1 MNKTDRTPTG
11 TRNEEREGRGHEK
24 RTWGFGVPRGCAAT
38 WGSCSRSPAWKG
50 RLRRARRRRRR
61 RPLRRA
67 RPPTPGTSL
76 PSPSFLLLFPLPKNR
91 GNRARRTEARD
102 GIREE
107 EEEESFLWLPLSPPF
122 PLPFLSPLLPPSLLP
137 VGFFGGVLIPETR
150 EERDWGAGIEYSLS
164 CLFSPS
170 SLNFCCPSRV
180 VCLALAWR

>member
-1 MNKTDRTPTG
+1 LEFLEVARQL
-11 TRNEEREGRGHEK
+11 EEAVVGVRHGKVDSGEPGGEGGGDPGAERGLPHRE
-24 RTWGFGVPRGCAAT
+24 
-38 WGSCSRSPAWKG
+38 
-50 RLRRARRRRRR
+50 
-61 RPLRRA
+61 PLL
-67 RPPTPGTSL
+67 PPHP
-76 PSPSFLLLFPLPKNR
+76 FLLFPLPKNR
-91 GNRARRTEARD
+91 GNRARRTKARD

-137 VGFFGGVLIPETR
+137 VAFFGGVLIPETR

-180 VCLALAWR
+180 VCLALA